1 MPSLIPRSGGTSDN
15 VIVVRQE
22 SRFEDENDNGFTDVS
37 NYLLWDSEIRSSWFK
52 RATNIYVQVISS
64 LLTACLY
71 SV

>member
-1 MPSLIPRSGGTSDN
+1 M
-15 VIVVRQE
+15 VRQE